1 MKSLGQAGSGMPRA
15 KVGDYER
22 ALQLAA
28 TFGAKDVVKDGLKQL
43 RDATAA
49 LDQARDDAQSTMA
62 AATKREEAA
71 RTAETDATRAR
82 QALIDET
89 AKARAEL
96 DQRETAVADRETMV
110 TEAETSQGLR
120 DKELQRREDHLREA
134 GVRGF

>member
-28 TFGAKDVVKDGLKQL
+28 TFGAKDVVKDGLQQL

-49 LDQARDDAQSTMA
+49 LDQARGASEATMA
-62 AATKREEAA
+62 AATKRDTMAREAEA
-71 RTAETDATRAR
+71 DATRAR
-82 QALIDET
+82 QALADAT
-89 AKARAEL
+89 AKARSEL
-96 DQRETAVADRETMV
+96 GQREKAVGDREHMV
-110 TEAETSQGLR
+110 TEAEKSQGLR
-120 DKELQRREDHLREA
+120 DTELQRREEHLKKA